1 MCGRRIYAEG
11 RGFISHSSAHRYMN
25 KYTNSLTGTVDAVL
39 FLDGVRKS
47 VPEKRLYDMID
58 VLESGKMT

>member
-11 RGFISHSSAHRYMN
+11 REIISHSSTRRYMN